1 MQFDLSPS
9 EVDLL
14 VGLLD
19 NQVGRKLVEIRRTDN
34 RDFKHDLE
42 REEQAL
48 EGLLGKLKKLQA
60 EGWKA
65 AGFR

>member
-19 NQVGRKLVEIRRTDN
+19 NQVGRKLVEIRRTDH
-34 RDFKHDLE
+34 REFKHDLQH
-42 REEQAL
+42 EELVL
-48 EGLLGKLKKLQA
+48 EGLLSKLKQLQA

>member
-1 MQFDLSPS
+1 MQFDLSAS

-19 NQVGRKLVEIRRTDN
+19 SQVGKKLVEIRRTDN
-34 RDFKHDLE
+34 RDFKHDLQH
-42 REEQAL
+42 EELVL
-48 EGLLGKLKKLQA
+48 EGLLGKLKQLQA
-60 EGWKA
+60 ERWKA

>member
-34 RDFKHDLE
+34 RDYKHDLE
-42 REEQAL
+42 REEQVL
-48 EGLLGKLKKLQA
+48 EGLLGKLKQLQA